1 MTEGPRPDT
10 NGSPEPHADP
20 EHPLSSKSVLEEH
33 TSGAALGAAP
43 GASAADGAAELRVPG
58 GGGALDFRQVYVQHF
73 QFVWRSLRLLGVPPE
88 SLEDAAQ
95 DTFAVVSR
103 QLADFEGR
111 SSLSTWIFAIG
122 QRVAANHRRTRRR
135 KLLQLRPLDEPLPG
149 NEPAPDAAVE
159 AAQAARS
166 IEAFVAGLD
175 EPRRALFILALMEGV
190 PATEIA
196 ALEQTSVNTIYSR
209 IRLLR
214 QELKAF
220 LDRAEVRR

>member
-1 MTEGPRPDT
+1 VTDGRRADT
-10 NGSPEPHADP
+10 NGGPEPVAVP
-20 EHPLSSKSVLEEH
+20 GSPLSSKAVLEKP
-33 TSGAALGAAP
+33 TSEASAP
-43 GASAADGAAELRVPG
+43 GGAAEPRAAG
-58 GGGALDFRQVYVQHF
+58 GGDALDFRQVYVQHF

-88 SLEDAAQ
+88 SLEDATQ

-111 SSLSTWIFAIG
+111 SSPSTWIFAIA

-149 NEPAPDAAVE
+149 NEPAPDAALE

-166 IEAFVAGLD
+166 IERFVDGLD
-175 EPRRALFILALMEGV
+175 DTRRALFILALMEGV

-196 ALEQTSVNTIYSR
+196 ALEQRSVNTVYSR
-209 IRLLR
+209 VRLLR
-214 QELKAF
+214 VELKAF
-220 LDRAEVRR
+220 LEGREVMR